1 MVVNMGFFNDLKEDL
16 ASAVNE
22 LTDEKA
28 ERDVALSKEHLKEE
42 YGKIEKK
49 EKKNKKEKK
58 KKD

>member
-1 MVVNMGFFNDLKEDL
+1 MGFFNDLKEDL

-42 YGKIEKK
+42 YAFVCFCLLWY
-49 EKKNKKEKK
+49 
-58 KKD
+58 